1 MYITVTVC
9 ADISILKL
17 TVLMEVNEVQRVRST
32 LSHTPDRL
40 QVLLMMVVVLGH
52 WRFRVVPARV
62 SGQEKNPVV
71 SPLQMTLAAGTVRRK
86 VVRRVME
93 K

>member
-1 MYITVTVC
+1 MYITVNVC
-9 ADISILKL
+9 ADTILKL

-40 QVLLMMVVVLGH
+40 QVLLIMVVVLGH
-52 WRFRVVPARV
+52 WRVRLVPARV

-71 SPLQMTLAAGTVRRK
+71 SPLQMTLAAGTVRWK
-86 VVRRVME
+86 IVRRVME
-93 K
+93 I

>member
-40 QVLLMMVVVLGH
+40 QVLLIMVVVLGH
-52 WRFRVVPARV
+52 WRVRVVPTIVA
-62 SGQEKNPVV
+62 GQEKNPVV
-71 SPLQMTLAAGTVRRK
+71 SPLQMTLATGTVRRK